1 MKILVVDDDRELLNL
16 VGFTLR
22 QAGYLALEAADGE
35 AALQVAAAEKPDLIV
50 LDGSLPKLDGVEVLR
65 RLRAQGNATPVMMLT
80 VRAAEEDQ
88 VRALDAGAD
97 DYLTKPFSPR
107 TLLARIRALLRRAG
121 VERPQPLS
129 AGELR
134 LDIEAQSVS
143 VRGGPP
149 VLLTR
154 LELRLLQF
162 LLANAGRTLPA
173 ERLTTHVWGH
183 RGGDREADRGMLKQ
197 LVHRVRQKIER
208 DPAQPRYLTTVAGVG
223 YSLDPGPQ

>member
-1 MKILVVDDDRELLNL
+1 
-16 VGFTLR
+16 
-22 QAGYLALEAADGE
+22 
-35 AALQVAAAEKPDLIV
+35 
-50 LDGSLPKLDGVEVLR
+50 
-65 RLRAQGNATPVMMLT
+65 MMLT

-107 TLLARIRALLRRAG
+107 TLTARIRALLRRAG
-121 VERPQPLS
+121 VERPQSLS
-129 AGELR
+129 AGQLR
-134 LDIEAQSVS
+134 LDLEGQAVS
-143 VRGGPP
+143 VRGGAP

-162 LLANAGRTLPA
+162 LLANATRTLPA

-183 RGGDREADRGMLKQ
+183 RGDDREADRAMLKQ
-197 LVHRVRQKIER
+197 LVHRVRQKIEL

-223 YSLDPGPQ
+223 YSLDPDPQ